1 MTTRADSPVVQYRCP
16 RCRRALAPVADGH
29 LECVCGWVVRPG
41 EVLDFTGAETTAE
54 QAHYEELYVNERE
67 ASGHSLPELES
78 LWASH
83 YYPMNRVVLERIG
96 DITGKVLLLV
106 GNGTS
111 EKELFLLT
119 RDPALLVFSDL
130 SPAAVRAIRD
140 RYAHLADNRIVF
152 AAIDAQDLPFA
163 DEQVD
168 LVYAY
173 AVVHHLPDVA
183 AFLAEVARVLRPG
196 GRCVFMDD
204 AYSPGWQFAKRTF
217 LRPLMRYFHHLDPIS
232 PEDERFTLG
241 GGFKEEELADRI
253 EAVGGEAWFARG
265 GLVHYLVTR
274 AAERLPPRAVWGRVA
289 SSDRLLPA
297 LIAVD
302 EALERFPAVRR
313 NQIRL
318 VWGFDKPAQPHAP
331 SS

>member
-1 MTTRADSPVVQYRCP
+1 MTTGAGSPLVLYRCP
-16 RCRRALAPVADGH
+16 RCRRALAPAADGH
-29 LECVCGWVVRPG
+29 LECLCGWAVRPG
-41 EVLDFTGAETTAE
+41 EVLDFTGTETTAE
-54 QAHYEELYVNERE
+54 QAHYEELYASEPK
-67 ASGHSLPELES
+67 ASGQSLPELES

-83 YYPMNRVVLERIG
+83 YYPMNQIVLERIG

-130 SPAAVRAIRD
+130 SPAALRAIRD

-183 AFLAEVARVLRPG
+183 AFLTEIARVLRPG

-204 AYSPGWQFAKRTF
+204 AYSPGWQFAKKTF

-232 PEDERFTLG
+232 PEDKRFTLG
-241 GGFKEEELADRI
+241 GGFKEEELAERI
-253 EAVGGEAWFARG
+253 RAAGGEPWFTRS

-274 AAERLPPRAVWGRVA
+274 ASERLPPRSLWSRVRE
-289 SSDRLLPA
+289 SDRFLTA

-302 EALERFPAVRR
+302 DALGRIPAVRR

-318 VWGFDKPAQPHAP
+318 VWGFDKPAAPHP
-331 SS
+331 QSP